1 MSAIMPTYG
10 SPSLAF
16 ERGDG
21 VYLYD
26 TDGKQYL
33 DFCTGIAV
41 TALGHNHPH
50 LVQAIQDQAGKLLHY
65 SNLYQIP
72 GQERMAQRLVDTTF
86 ASSVFFCNSGAESVE
101 CGIKIARRYHSNA
114 GNPERNRI
122 ITATGSFHGR
132 TLATLSAAKQEKHM
146 TGFRP
151 MLDGFDQVPYGNLNE
166 VRAAITDE
174 TAAILVEPVQ
184 GEGGI
189 NYASEDY
196 INRLRETADEYG
208 LLLFLDEV
216 QTGMG
221 RSGKLF
227 AYQWSNIEPDILSS
241 AKGLGGGF
249 PVGACLANYKCS
261 AAMVAG
267 THGSTFGGNPVA
279 MAAAN
284 AVLDV
289 ILENGFLE
297 HVVEMGAVLRNGL
310 EATAAKHADK
320 IIDVRGLGLLMGIE
334 ISEDIVNGNVVKA
347 LEAQGLLT
355 VGAGGNVIRFIPPLI
370 VEESHITDALA
381 TLDDVLTGI
390 DA

>member
-21 VYLYD
+21 VYLYG

-33 DFCTGIAV
+33 DFCAGIAV
-41 TALGHNHPH
+41 TALGHSHPH
-50 LVQAIQDQAGKLLHY
+50 LVQAIQEQAGKLLHY

-72 GQERMAQRLVDTTF
+72 GQEQMAQRLVDNTF

-101 CGIKIARRYHSNA
+101 CGIKIARRYHSDA

-166 VRAAITDE
+166 IRAAINDE

-189 NYASEDY
+189 NYASDDY
-196 INRLRETADEYG
+196 LNRLRETADEYG

-216 QTGMG
+216 QTGIG
-221 RSGKLF
+221 RTGKLF
-227 AYQWSNIEPDILSS
+227 AYQWSDIEPDILSS

-249 PVGACLANYKCS
+249 PVGACLANDKCS

-267 THGSTFGGNPVA
+267 THGSTFGGNPMA

-284 AVLDV
+284 AVLD
-289 ILENGFLE
+289 IIFEDGFLG
-297 HVVEMGAVLRNGL
+297 HVVDMGTVLRNGL
-310 EATAAKHADK
+310 EVIAARHSDK
-320 IIDVRGLGLLMGIE
+320 IRDVRGLGLLMGIE
-334 ISEDIVNGNVVKA
+334 ITEDIVNADVVKE
-347 LEAQGLLT
+347 LELQGLLT
-355 VGAGGNVIRFIPPLI
+355 VGAGSNVVRFIPPLI
-370 VEESHITDALA
+370 VKESHIADALG
-381 TLDDVLTGI
+381 TLDNVIAGI

>member
-21 VYLYD
+21 VYLYG

-33 DFCTGIAV
+33 DFCAGIAV
-41 TALGHNHPH
+41 TALGHSHPH
-50 LVQAIQDQAGKLLHY
+50 LVQAIQEQAGKLLHY

-72 GQERMAQRLVDTTF
+72 GQEQMAQRLVDNTF

-101 CGIKIARRYHSNA
+101 CGIKIARRYHSDA

-166 VRAAITDE
+166 IRAAINDE

-189 NYASEDY
+189 NYASDDY
-196 INRLRETADEYG
+196 LNRLRETADEYG

-216 QTGMG
+216 QTGIG
-221 RSGKLF
+221 RTGKLF
-227 AYQWSNIEPDILSS
+227 AYQWSDIEPDILSS

-249 PVGACLANYKCS
+249 PVGACLANDKCS

-267 THGSTFGGNPVA
+267 THGSTFGGNPMA

-284 AVLDV
+284 AVLD
-289 ILENGFLE
+289 IIFEDGFLG
-297 HVVEMGAVLRNGL
+297 HVVDMGTVLRNGL
-310 EATAAKHADK
+310 EVIAARHSDK
-320 IIDVRGLGLLMGIE
+320 IRDVRGLGLLMGIE
-334 ISEDIVNGNVVKA
+334 ITEDIVNADVVKE
-347 LEAQGLLT
+347 LELQGLLT
-355 VGAGGNVIRFIPPLI
+355 VGAGSNVVRFIPPLI
-370 VEESHITDALA
+370 VEESHIADALG
-381 TLDDVLTGI
+381 TLDNVIAGI

>member
-1 MSAIMPTYG
+1 
-10 SPSLAF
+10 
-16 ERGDG
+16 
-21 VYLYD
+21 
-26 TDGKQYL
+26 
-33 DFCTGIAV
+33 
-41 TALGHNHPH
+41 
-50 LVQAIQDQAGKLLHY
+50 
-65 SNLYQIP
+65 
-72 GQERMAQRLVDTTF
+72 
-86 ASSVFFCNSGAESVE
+86 
-101 CGIKIARRYHSNA
+101 
-114 GNPERNRI
+114 
-122 ITATGSFHGR
+122 
-132 TLATLSAAKQEKHM
+132 
-146 TGFRP
+146 
-151 MLDGFDQVPYGNLNE
+151 
-166 VRAAITDE
+166 
-174 TAAILVEPVQ
+174 
-184 GEGGI
+184 
-189 NYASEDY
+189 
-196 INRLRETADEYG
+196 
-208 LLLFLDEV
+208 
-216 QTGMG
+216 

-227 AYQWSNIEPDILSS
+227 AYQWSNIKPDILSS

-289 ILENGFLE
+289 ILEDGFLE

-355 VGAGGNVIRFIPPLI
+355 VGAGSNVIRFIPPLI